1 MRLLKLLICG
11 LVTVSLA
18 IAICLGLN
26 YFFGLFNYL
35 NGAGTDIAS
44 WISISTGVV
53 FVIYLFY
60 PKQVEILFQRY
71 WRKKVDDQF
80 GEVSQN
86 SRNLISKI
94 ANQRAD
100 VACVQEV
107 NIDKEG
113 IRVKKTNLQCIDNR
127 FKSVKDLVRAIKEE
141 GRGRSCI
148 AKTMALCCDETISS
162 KNRIGFCGIL
172 ETIYEI
178 AGDMYVTASDFKTR
192 IKNAEGMLRYCDVNS
207 KADWPYCD
215 LEWLASHALM
225 RVIFT
230 AHRFSYFNL
239 ALEAYNILALRKKF
253 LEYVEPERLSQMYEL
268 IGVIWLSRDFNRSLN
283 YLNLAIKHDSR
294 NYIAFYFLAQLN
306 YQEKYNYE
314 QALEYANKSFAHL
327 PEDAP
332 EDLVRKV
339 MTIQYFCYT
348 LKRDYFKAREIIS
361 NIDRELTISWIV
373 GNKAYL
379 NFMCEDYIVAEKLA
393 EKALKM
399 NPDEGSALNTM
410 GMLMLHR
417 GQYAHAIKHF
427 IAALRTIEKG
437 KYGSEDRYFYCEICN
452 NCAIAYYENQDEES
466 AREWFDKALASGGL
480 CVDMQRYDALKKMP
494 VSGGKCSEAT
504 DLTQKC

>member
-35 NGAGTDIAS
+35 NGAGTDTAS
-44 WISISTGVV
+44 WISITTGVV
-53 FVIYLFY
+53 LVIYLFY
-60 PKQVEILFQRY
+60 PKQVTVLFKRY
-71 WRKKVDDQF
+71 CIKKVDDQF
-80 GEVSQN
+80 WGVSQD
-86 SRNLISKI
+86 SQKLISKM
-94 ANQRAD
+94 ANERAD
-100 VACVQEV
+100 AACVQDV
-107 NIDKEG
+107 KIGKEG
-113 IRVKKTNLQCIDNR
+113 IRVKKTNLQCIDNG

-230 AHRFSYFNL
+230 AHRFSHFDL

-268 IGVIWLSRDFNRSLN
+268 IGVIWLSRDLNRSLN
-283 YLNLAIKHDSR
+283 YLNLAVKHDSR
-294 NYIAFYFLAQLN
+294 NYIAFYFLAQLTFEEMHD
-306 YQEKYNYE
+306 YV

-327 PEDAP
+327 PEDASQ
-332 EDLVRKV
+332 DLVRGV
-339 MTIQYFCYT
+339 MTIQYFCYA

-361 NIDRELTISWIV
+361 NIDKELTISWIV

-480 CVDMQRYDALKKMP
+480 WVDMQRYDALKKNACFRRKMFR
-494 VSGGKCSEAT
+494 GY
-504 DLTQKC
+504 

>member
-141 GRGRSCI
+141 GRGRFCI

-178 AGDMYVTASDFKTR
+178 AAIRTSASDRWRT
-192 IKNAEGMLRYCDVNS
+192 V
-207 KADWPYCD
+207 
-215 LEWLASHALM
+215 AS
-225 RVIFT
+225 R
-230 AHRFSYFNL
+230 
-239 ALEAYNILALRKKF
+239 
-253 LEYVEPERLSQMYEL
+253 
-268 IGVIWLSRDFNRSLN
+268 
-283 YLNLAIKHDSR
+283 
-294 NYIAFYFLAQLN
+294 
-306 YQEKYNYE
+306 
-314 QALEYANKSFAHL
+314 
-327 PEDAP
+327 
-332 EDLVRKV
+332 
-339 MTIQYFCYT
+339 
-348 LKRDYFKAREIIS
+348 
-361 NIDRELTISWIV
+361 
-373 GNKAYL
+373 
-379 NFMCEDYIVAEKLA
+379 
-393 EKALKM
+393 
-399 NPDEGSALNTM
+399 
-410 GMLMLHR
+410 
-417 GQYAHAIKHF
+417 
-427 IAALRTIEKG
+427 
-437 KYGSEDRYFYCEICN
+437 
-452 NCAIAYYENQDEES
+452 
-466 AREWFDKALASGGL
+466 
-480 CVDMQRYDALKKMP
+480 
-494 VSGGKCSEAT
+494 
-504 DLTQKC
+504 